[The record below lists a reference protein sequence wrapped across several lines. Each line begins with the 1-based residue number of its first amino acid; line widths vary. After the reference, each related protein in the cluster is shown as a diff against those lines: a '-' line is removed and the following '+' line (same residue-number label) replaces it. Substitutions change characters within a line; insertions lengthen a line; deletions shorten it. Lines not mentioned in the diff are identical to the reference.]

1 MNKPKLIDMFG
12 LSGERANDDQL
23 DDLFCRLESETLSVS
38 NGISKSKRSL
48 PFTVTIQTPVFE
60 PRQISF
66 NIK

>member
-38 NGISKSKRSL
+38 NGISKSKPSL

-60 PRQISF
+60 PGQF
-66 NIK
+66 H